1 MQNSSLNNG
10 IPKLANEVDCK
21 PRIKEYNNHLAALQG
36 CMDRLGVDVGPA
48 WLYGVTGYAFM
59 INIPRGVC
67 CSGPTAWDWNLIC
80 ERTPNIGID
89 TSEYVLS
96 FKNRDD
102 FEGKKKEA
110 IAFTKAKHQEGVPLY
125 GAEFG
130 HPEFYTISGTSEEG
144 FTYVE
149 TNGLAGTY
157 LTTFST
163 WEDFGT
169 IDVGILFVGAVQKSE
184 GTADDQKAVA
194 DALDFALAV
203 GHGKP
208 EDLRGEWLNL
218 RNEQIGLRAYD
229 MWITSLDDGSLSEG
243 PWNHPHGTTYNADVW
258 TYCRVRAEQFLRL
271 CPEKLSSKLK
281 LEFTGAAE
289 VYGEV
294 AEALLKVKA
303 LFPFGMSSD
312 LPSSELVAE
321 TSKQLQKAKE
331 AESRGLDLL
340 ASIRKM
346 L

>member
-1 MQNSSLNNG
+1 M
-10 IPKLANEVDCK
+10 
-21 PRIKEYNNHLAALQG
+21 
-36 CMDRLGVDVGPA
+36 
-48 WLYGVTGYAFM
+48 
-59 INIPRGVC
+59 
-67 CSGPTAWDWNLIC
+67 
-80 ERTPNIGID
+80 
-89 TSEYVLS
+89 
-96 FKNRDD
+96 
-102 FEGKKKEA
+102 
-110 IAFTKAKHQEGVPLY
+110 
-125 GAEFG
+125 
-130 HPEFYTISGTSEEG
+130 
-144 FTYVE
+144 
-149 TNGLAGTY
+149 
-157 LTTFST
+157 
-163 WEDFGT
+163 
-169 IDVGILFVGAVQKSE
+169 GILFVGAVQKSE
-184 GTADDQKAVA
+184 GTADDQKAVV

-208 EDLRGEWLNL
+208 EDLRGEWRNL

-243 PWNHPHGTTYNADVW
+243 PWNHPDGTTYNADVW

-271 CPEKLSSKLK
+271 CPEKLSNKLK

-294 AEALLKVKA
+294 AAALLKVKA